1 MFNCMFRNMNIY
13 LCIIYK
19 RNDIIVENIVLFFEN
34 EVNLIC
40 WWIYYFF
47 VDLLWTLVI
56 LNIEKD

>member
-13 LCIIYK
+13 LCILYK
-19 RNDIIVENIVLFFEN
+19 INDIIVENIVLFFEN

-47 VDLLWTLVI
+47 VDLSWTLVI

>member
-1 MFNCMFRNMNIY
+1 MRKMFSRFLDKYFLKLMFNCFFRNMNIY

-40 WWIYYFF
+40 
-47 VDLLWTLVI
+47 
-56 LNIEKD
+56 

>member
-1 MFNCMFRNMNIY
+1 MFNCLFRNMNIY

-47 VDLLWTLVI
+47 VDLLWMLVI